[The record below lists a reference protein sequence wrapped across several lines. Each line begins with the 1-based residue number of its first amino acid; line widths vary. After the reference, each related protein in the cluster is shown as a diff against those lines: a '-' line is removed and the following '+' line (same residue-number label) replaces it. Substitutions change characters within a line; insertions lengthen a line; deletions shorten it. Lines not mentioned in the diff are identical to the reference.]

1 MRVLVGTR
9 DILDGVADENCSGSR
24 FEAER
29 FPELFENV
37 ARHSDGEWWEV

>member
-1 MRVLVGTR
+1 MGTR
-9 DILDGVADENCSGSR
+9 DILDGVADENRSGGR

-29 FPELFENV
+29 FPELCENV

>member
-1 MRVLVGTR
+1 MR
-9 DILDGVADENCSGSR
+9 IAQEAD

-29 FPELFENV
+29 FPELCENV